1 MLDEP
6 TTHLDKL
13 GKQFLLEELEYYY
26 GALILGSHDRSF
38 LDKLVTKIWEVVDG
52 MVIEYI

>member
-26 GALILGSHDRSF
+26 GALILVSHDRSF

>member
-1 MLDEP
+1 LLDEP

-26 GALILGSHDRSF
+26 GALILVSHDRSF

>member
-1 MLDEP
+1 LLDEP

-26 GALILGSHDRSF
+26 GALILVSHDRSF

-52 MVIEYI
+52 MVIENI

>member
-6 TTHLDKL
+6 KTHLDKL

-26 GALILGSHDRSF
+26 GALILVSHDRSF